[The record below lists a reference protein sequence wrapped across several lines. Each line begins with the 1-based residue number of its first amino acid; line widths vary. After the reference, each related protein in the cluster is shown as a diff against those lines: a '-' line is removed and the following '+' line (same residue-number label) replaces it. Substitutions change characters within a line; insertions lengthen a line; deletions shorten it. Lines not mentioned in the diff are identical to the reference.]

1 MKTTIDIPEPLYK
14 KVKIRAIERGVTLKE
29 IVLASLEREMES
41 PPPTPVQPAGSRWV
55 NRKLRPAYRQMM
67 ESGALK
73 PSAGSRSID
82 DIVAEI
88 KDDTAL

>member
-14 KVKIRAIERGVTLKE
+14 KAKIRAIERGVTLKQ
-29 IVLASLEREMES
+29 IVLDSLEREMES
-41 PPPTPVQPAGSRWV
+41 PLPTPVQITGSRWA
-55 NRKLRPAYRQMM
+55 NRKLRPTYRQMM

-73 PSAGSRSID
+73 PNAGSRSID

-88 KDDTAL
+88 KNDPAL